1 MKLVFS
7 DDFVRHA
14 VISNERGNIL
24 YQVTTPREAL
34 GQPRKSTVWKAV
46 RGLPVQPGSTVDEP
60 DKSSI
65 DVDARLGDDDGH
77 VRELEQRLEH
87 QGFKRLGEI
96 EWHVCSP
103 SKLWIFG
110 STGTSGVNALTTGEG
125 IGSNEFIPAKG
136 GLRR

>member
-14 VISNERGNIL
+14 IIGDERGNVI

-34 GQPRKSTVWKAV
+34 GTPRKSTVWKAV
-46 RGLPVQPGSTVDEP
+46 QPVQLPATSGSTSHGSDEV
-60 DKSSI
+60 SI
-65 DVDARLGDDDGH
+65 DIDTSNLGH

-96 EWHVCSP
+96 EWHVFSP
-103 SKLWIFG
+103 SKLRMFG
-110 STGTSGVNALTTGEG
+110 GTSGADDLSGEG